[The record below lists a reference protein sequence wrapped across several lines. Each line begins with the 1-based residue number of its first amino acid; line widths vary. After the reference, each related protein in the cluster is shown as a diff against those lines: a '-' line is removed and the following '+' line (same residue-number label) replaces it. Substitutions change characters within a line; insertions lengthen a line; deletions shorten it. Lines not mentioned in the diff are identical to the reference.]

1 MPIKPV
7 TAQQHLAQIIKSKVG
22 VEQTKSNTETTSKR
36 LAQDTVSKT
45 VSPIP
50 NYKSTES
57 TLQRAQKRRKLALVR
72 KQNNIEAIL
81 GLAQHYCP
89 PVTSQGEPD
98 PDWIERFLELAEDTS
113 NKNIQKLWAK
123 VLAGEVINPG
133 SFSYKSLITLKHI
146 TPKEADIFQ
155 LATSCAGKS
164 ANDGFHQIITGS
176 YLTPSLLNFLSPNKK
191 SYVNLS
197 SAGLN
202 YPDILTLIDIEL
214 IYMQEIESKAFES
227 GESQTL
233 SFANGTLTLTAK
245 RKGSILT
252 YYKFTQTGYS
262 LARLTSNKLSSKYL
276 ECLRKA
282 LEKSFEVNFA
292 NN

>member
-1 MPIKPV
+1 MPIKPI
-7 TAQQHLAQIIKSKVG
+7 TAQQHLAQIIKNKVG
-22 VEQTKSNTETTSKR
+22 VDKTNSNSEQTPKP
-36 LAQDTVSKT
+36 LANDTITKT
-45 VSPIP
+45 VTPIP
-50 NYKSTES
+50 HYNSTES

-72 KQNNIEAIL
+72 KQNNIESIL
-81 GLAQHYCP
+81 ELAQHYCP

-113 NKNIQKLWAK
+113 NSNIQKLWAK

-146 TPKEADIFQ
+146 TPKEVDIFQ

-164 ANDGFHQIITGS
+164 SSDGFHQIITGS
-176 YLTPSLLNFLSPNKK
+176 YLTPSLFNFFNPHKK

-197 SAGLN
+197 NAGLN
-202 YPDILTLIDIEL
+202 YPDILTLIDTEM

-227 GESQTL
+227 GESQSL

-245 RKGSILT
+245 CKGCILT
-252 YYKFTQTGYS
+252 YYKFTQTGFS
-262 LARLTSNKLSSKYL
+262 LARLTSNKLSNQYL

-292 NN
+292 NK

>member
-1 MPIKPV
+1 MPIKPI
-7 TAQQHLAQIIKSKVG
+7 TAQQHLAKIIKSKVG
-22 VEQTKSNTETTSKR
+22 VEHNKVNAEQASKR
-36 LAQDTVSKT
+36 LEQDSVSKT
-45 VSPIP
+45 LNPLP
-50 NYKSTES
+50 NYNSTES

-72 KQNNIEAIL
+72 KQTNIESIL

-113 NKNIQKLWAK
+113 NSNIQKLWAK

-146 TPKEADIFQ
+146 TPKEADVLQ
-155 LATSCAGKS
+155 LATGCAGKS
-164 ANDGFHQIITGS
+164 ASDGFHQIITGS
-176 YLTPSLLNFLSPNKK
+176 YLAPSLLNFLNPHKK
-191 SYVNLS
+191 NYVNLS

-214 IYMQEIESKAFES
+214 IYQQEIESKAFER

-245 RKGSILT
+245 RQGSILT
-252 YYKFTQTGYS
+252 YYKFTQTGFS
-262 LARLTSNKLSSKYL
+262 LARLTSNKLSNQYL
-276 ECLRKA
+276 EYLKKA
-282 LEKSFEVNFA
+282 LEKSFDVSFA
-292 NN
+292 NS

>member
-1 MPIKPV
+1 MPIKPI
-7 TAQQHLAQIIKSKVG
+7 TAQQHLAQIIKNKMG
-22 VEQTKSNTETTSKR
+22 VEQTKTDPNTTSKR
-36 LAQDTVSKT
+36 LAQDMVSKT
-45 VSPIP
+45 IDPLPHYNS
-50 NYKSTES
+50 SES
-57 TLQRAQKRRKLALVR
+57 TLQRAQKRRKLALIR
-72 KQNNIEAIL
+72 RQNNIEAIL

-113 NKNIQKLWAK
+113 NSNIQKLWAK

-133 SFSYKSLITLKHI
+133 AFSYKSLITLKHI
-146 TPKEADIFQ
+146 TPKEADTFQ
-155 LATSCAGKS
+155 LAASCAGKS
-164 ANDGFHQIITGS
+164 SSDGFHQIITGS

-227 GESQTL
+227 GESHTL
-233 SFANGTLTLTAK
+233 NFANGTLTLTAK

-252 YYKFTQTGYS
+252 YYKFTQTGYA
-262 LARLTSNKLSSKYL
+262 LARLTSNKLNIKYL

-282 LEKSFEVNFA
+282 LEKSFDVNFA
-292 NN
+292 NS

>member
-1 MPIKPV
+1 MAIKPI
-7 TAQQHLAQIIKSKVG
+7 TAQQHLAQIIKNKVG
-22 VEQTKSNTETTSKR
+22 VEHAKSDSEATTKH

-45 VSPIP
+45 VNPIP
-50 NYKSTES
+50 HYNSTES

-72 KQNNIEAIL
+72 KQNNIESIL

-113 NKNIQKLWAK
+113 NSNIQKLWAK

-146 TPKEADIFQ
+146 TPKEADVLQI
-155 LATSCAGKS
+155 ATGCAGKS

-214 IYMQEIESKAFES
+214 IYQQEIESKAFEG
-227 GESQTL
+227 GESQSL
-233 SFANGTLTLTAK
+233 NFANGTLTLTAK
-245 RKGSILT
+245 RKGCILT
-252 YYKFTQTGYS
+252 YYKFTQTGFS
-262 LARLTSNKLSSKYL
+262 LARLTSNKLSNQYL

-292 NN
+292 NK